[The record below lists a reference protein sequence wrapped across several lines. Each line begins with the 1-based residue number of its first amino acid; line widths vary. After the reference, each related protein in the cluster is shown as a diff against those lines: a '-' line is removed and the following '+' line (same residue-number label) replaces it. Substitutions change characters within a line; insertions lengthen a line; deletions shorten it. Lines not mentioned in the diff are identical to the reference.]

1 MTNFLKR
8 SFSSS
13 SHYYSKLLTPKSL
26 ERTRTK
32 LVPEMELRLLTS
44 SHKLWHE
51 PLNNNF
57 EDSISNENTTTT
69 IIEPFWS
76 IFWPG
81 GQVLSRYILDSKCVE
96 NQKILD
102 LGCGCGAQGIKL
114 HNQT

>member
-8 SFSSS
+8 SVSSS
-13 SHYYSKLLTPKSL
+13 SYYYSKLLTPKSL
-26 ERTRTK
+26 EKTRTK

-44 SHKLWHE
+44 SHKLWNE
-51 PLNNNF
+51 PLNNF
-57 EDSISNENTTTT
+57 DSISNENNS

-102 LGCGCGAQGIKL
+102 LGCGCGAQG
-114 HNQT
+114 NQHQQT

>member
-1 MTNFLKR
+1 MTNILKR

-13 SHYYSKLLTPKSL
+13 SHYYSKLITPKSL
-26 ERTRTK
+26 EKTRTK

-44 SHKLWHE
+44 SHKLWNE
-51 PLNNNF
+51 PLNNF
-57 EDSISNENTTTT
+57 DSISNENT